1 MNCNTTQCY
10 FPPGS
15 YSFYRH
21 YSLRPPYPSLNLQTV
36 QATLFR
42 QFHPILIFR
51 ALPFN
56 IGFFCE
62 HQKYQ
67 SFSSFTPSHLLKVTK
82 FLVKFSLSLNI
93 TDFLSK
99 NCNPSPPEEHDL
111 SFLQKTPLP
120 TLKIEVLPSP

>member
-1 MNCNTTQCY
+1 MKSNLRKKQCALGYQAPNTTPL
-10 FPPGS
+10 F
-15 YSFYRH
+15 
-21 YSLRPPYPSLNLQTV
+21 LAKLPPYPSLNLQTV

-67 SFSSFTPSHLLKVTK
+67 SFSSFTPSHILKITK
-82 FLVKFSLSLNI
+82 FLAIF
-93 TDFLSK
+93 FY
-99 NCNPSPPEEHDL
+99 H
-111 SFLQKTPLP
+111 
-120 TLKIEVLPSP
+120 